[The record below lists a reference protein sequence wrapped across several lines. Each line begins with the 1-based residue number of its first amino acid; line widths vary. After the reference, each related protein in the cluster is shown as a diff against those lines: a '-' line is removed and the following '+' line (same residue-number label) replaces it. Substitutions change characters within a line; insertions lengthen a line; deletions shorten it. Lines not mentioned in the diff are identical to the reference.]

1 MQRAVQ
7 LDVIAFLVRRFLS
20 VGFDGLM
27 HCSLCLPF
35 DLHHTFD
42 DSLHFNL
49 PLVATTAAFFDSPV
63 ILGLD
68 YETMAESDRSRSP
81 VPGRN
86 RAEPVPPRPPV
97 RQDLPFFPRWCGPM
111 QSAIWHSQQMLRP
124 QSRPQFQPQFTV
136 SQRGPY
142 MMNTSTNPSTS
153 MNAWQNPRFPS
164 ANPRFPPAP
173 PSSPPPTLA
182 YPIPSKSVTPP
193 CSPTIPCAPTQL
205 ASPSTPSIPSSQ
217 PRHPGTPF

>member
-1 MQRAVQ
+1 M
-7 LDVIAFLVRRFLS
+7 IHFIS
-20 VGFDGLM
+20 TC
-27 HCSLCLPF
+27 HSLQ
-35 DLHHTFD
+35 
-42 DSLHFNL
+42 
-49 PLVATTAAFFDSPV
+49 PLQPFFDSPV

-111 QSAIWHSQQMLRP
+111 QSAIWQLPTNVTTSVQTSVSASVHCKPAGTLYDEYFH
-124 QSRPQFQPQFTV
+124 QSINLDETH
-136 SQRGPY
+136 GK
-142 MMNTSTNPSTS
+142 
-153 MNAWQNPRFPS
+153 NPRFPS